1 MRWRGCNISKS
12 LMVQGTSSGSGKTI
26 LVTALCRIF
35 SNMGY
40 SVSPFK
46 AQNMSNYAY
55 STKNFEMSRA
65 QAIQAIAARTEILPQ
80 QNPILLKPL
89 GNYRSSVFTNGKFLK
104 KMHASDYYKK
114 FVNKTGL
121 QLALNSYKQL
131 EKDHDLIIIE
141 GAGSPAEINL
151 VQYDIANMKIAEKTN
166 SNVILITDIERGG
179 SFASLVGTM
188 ELIEKKYQKLVK
200 GFVFNKFRG
209 DIEILKPGF
218 RKLKQK
224 TKKPVFGT
232 IPLTK
237 FSIPDED
244 SIGNS
249 PKKLVWNK
257 TNLRKLDSEIDKI
270 SNVVRSSL
278 NISGIKRI
286 LK

>member
-1 MRWRGCNISKS
+1 MI
-12 LMVQGTSSGSGKTI
+12 QGTSSGAGKTI

-35 SNMGY
+35 SDLGY

-55 STKNFEMSRA
+55 STKNFEISRA
-65 QAIQAIAARTEILPQ
+65 QAIQAIAARTEILPD
-80 QNPILLKPL
+80 QNPILLKPV
-89 GNYRSSVFTNGKFLK
+89 GNYQSLVYTNGKLLK
-104 KMHASDYYKK
+104 KMHANDYYKK
-114 FVNKTGL
+114 FVMQTGL
-121 QLALNSYKQL
+121 KLALQSFDRLQKT
-131 EKDHDLIIIE
+131 HDLVILE

-151 VQYDIANMKIAEKTN
+151 VKYDISNMKIAEETD
-166 SNVILITDIERGG
+166 SPVILITDIERGG

-188 ELIEKKYQKLVK
+188 KLIEKKYQNLVK

-218 RKLKQK
+218 RKLKK
-224 TKKPVFGT
+224 ITNKPVLGT

-244 SIGNS
+244 SIGKS
-249 PKKLVWNK
+249 TKKLVWNK
-257 TNLRKLDSEIDKI
+257 TNLRKLDLEIDKI
-270 SNVVRSSL
+270 SYVVKSSL
-278 NISGIKRI
+278 NISAIKRI

>member
-1 MRWRGCNISKS
+1 
-12 LMVQGTSSGSGKTI
+12 MVQGTSSGAGKTI

-35 SNMGY
+35 SDLGY

-46 AQNMSNYAY
+46 AQNMSNYSY
-55 STKNFEMSRA
+55 STKDFEISRA
-65 QAIQAIAARTEILPQ
+65 QAIQAIAARTTISPY

-89 GNYRSSVFTNGKFLK
+89 GNYKSSVFVNGKYYK
-104 KMHASDYYKK
+104 KMHANDYYKK
-114 FVNKTGL
+114 FTNKIGL
-121 QLALNSYKQL
+121 KHVLESYKKLQQNY
-131 EKDHDLIIIE
+131 DIIIIE

-151 VQYDIANMKIAEKTN
+151 QRYDISNMKIAEKTN
-166 SNVILITDIERGG
+166 SPVVLITDIERGG

-188 ELIEKKYQKLVK
+188 ELLEKKHQNLIK
-200 GFVFNKFRG
+200 GFVINKFRG

-218 RKLKQK
+218 KKLKQI
-224 TKKPVFGT
+224 TKRPVFGT

-249 PKKLVWNK
+249 PKKIVWNK
-257 TNLRKLDSEIDKI
+257 PNLRKLDNEINKI
-270 SNVVRSSL
+270 ANVVKSSL
-278 NISGIKRI
+278 NISSIKRI

>member
-1 MRWRGCNISKS
+1 
-12 LMVQGTSSGSGKTI
+12 MVQGTSSGAGKTI

-35 SNMGY
+35 SDLGY

-46 AQNMSNYAY
+46 AQNMSNYSY
-55 STKNFEMSRA
+55 STKDFEISRA
-65 QAIQAIAARTEILPQ
+65 QAIQAIAARTTISPY

-89 GNYRSSVFTNGKFLK
+89 GNYKSSVFVNGKYYK
-104 KMHASDYYKK
+104 KMHANDYYKK
-114 FVNKTGL
+114 FTNKIGL
-121 QLALNSYKQL
+121 KHVLESYKKLQQNY
-131 EKDHDLIIIE
+131 DIIIIE

-151 VQYDIANMKIAEKTN
+151 QRYDISNMKVAEKTN
-166 SNVILITDIERGG
+166 SPVVLITDIERGG

-188 ELIEKKYQKLVK
+188 ELLEKKHQNLIK
-200 GFVFNKFRG
+200 GFVINKFRG

-218 RKLKQK
+218 KKLKQI
-224 TKKPVFGT
+224 TKRPVFGT

-249 PKKLVWNK
+249 PKKIVWNK
-257 TNLRKLDSEIDKI
+257 PNLRKLDNEINKI
-270 SNVVRSSL
+270 ANVVKSSL
-278 NISGIKRI
+278 NISSIKRI

>member
-1 MRWRGCNISKS
+1 
-12 LMVQGTSSGSGKTI
+12 MVQGTSSGAGKTI

-35 SNMGY
+35 SDLGY

-46 AQNMSNYAY
+46 AQNMSNYSY
-55 STKNFEMSRA
+55 STKDFEISRA
-65 QAIQAIAARTEILPQ
+65 QAIQAIAARTIISPY

-89 GNYRSSVFTNGKFLK
+89 GNYKSSVFVNGKYYK
-104 KMHASDYYKK
+104 KMHANDYYKK
-114 FVNKTGL
+114 FTNKIGL
-121 QLALNSYKQL
+121 KYALESYKKLQQNY
-131 EKDHDLIIIE
+131 EIIIIE

-151 VQYDIANMKIAEKTN
+151 QRYDISNMKIAEKTN
-166 SNVILITDIERGG
+166 SPVILITDIERGG

-188 ELIEKKYQKLVK
+188 ELLEKKHQNLIK
-200 GFVFNKFRG
+200 GFVINKFRG

-218 RKLKQK
+218 KKLKQI
-224 TKKPVFGT
+224 TKRPVFGT

-249 PKKLVWNK
+249 PKKIVWNK
-257 TNLRKLDSEIDKI
+257 PNLRKLDNEINKI
-270 SNVVRSSL
+270 ANVVKSSL
-278 NISGIKRI
+278 NISSIKRI

>member
-1 MRWRGCNISKS
+1 
-12 LMVQGTSSGSGKTI
+12 MVQGTSSGAGKTI

-35 SNMGY
+35 SDLGY

-46 AQNMSNYAY
+46 AQNMSNYSY
-55 STKNFEMSRA
+55 STKDFEISRA
-65 QAIQAIAARTEILPQ
+65 QAIQAIAARTTISPY

-89 GNYRSSVFTNGKFLK
+89 GNYKSSVFVNGKYYK
-104 KMHASDYYKK
+104 KMHANDYYKK
-114 FVNKTGL
+114 FTNKIGL
-121 QLALNSYKQL
+121 KHVLESYKKLQQNY
-131 EKDHDLIIIE
+131 DIIIIE

-151 VQYDIANMKIAEKTN
+151 QKYDISNMKIAEKTN
-166 SNVILITDIERGG
+166 SPVILITDIERGG

-188 ELIEKKYQKLVK
+188 ELLEKKHQNLIK
-200 GFVFNKFRG
+200 GFVINKFRG

-218 RKLKQK
+218 KKLKQI
-224 TKKPVFGT
+224 TKRPVFGT

-249 PKKLVWNK
+249 PKKIVWNK
-257 TNLRKLDSEIDKI
+257 PNLRKLDNEIDKI
-270 SNVVRSSL
+270 SNVVKSSL
-278 NISGIKRI
+278 NISSIKRI

>member
-1 MRWRGCNISKS
+1 MI
-12 LMVQGTSSGSGKTI
+12 QGTSSGAGKTI

-35 SNMGY
+35 SDLGY

-55 STKNFEMSRA
+55 STKNFEISRA
-65 QAIQAIAARTEILPQ
+65 QAIQAIAARTEILPD
-80 QNPILLKPL
+80 QNPILLKPV
-89 GNYRSSVFTNGKFLK
+89 GNYQSLVYTNGKLLK
-104 KMHASDYYKK
+104 KMHANDYYKK
-114 FVNKTGL
+114 FVMQIGL
-121 QLALNSYKQL
+121 KLALQSFDRLQKT
-131 EKDHDLIIIE
+131 HDLVILE

-151 VQYDIANMKIAEKTN
+151 VKYDISNMKIAEETD
-166 SNVILITDIERGG
+166 SPVILITDIERGG

-188 ELIEKKYQKLVK
+188 KLIEKKYQNLVK

-218 RKLKQK
+218 RKLKK
-224 TKKPVFGT
+224 ITNKPILGT

-244 SIGNS
+244 SIGKS
-249 PKKLVWNK
+249 AKKLVWNK
-257 TNLRKLDSEIDKI
+257 TNLRKLDLEIDKI
-270 SNVVRSSL
+270 SYVVKSSL
-278 NISGIKRI
+278 NISAIKRI

>member
-1 MRWRGCNISKS
+1 
-12 LMVQGTSSGSGKTI
+12 MVQGTSSGAGKTI

-35 SNMGY
+35 SDLGY

-46 AQNMSNYAY
+46 AQNMSNYSY
-55 STKNFEMSRA
+55 STKDFEISRA
-65 QAIQAIAARTEILPQ
+65 QAIQAIAARTTISTY

-89 GNYRSSVFTNGKFLK
+89 GNYKSSVFVNGKYYK
-104 KMHASDYYKK
+104 KMHANDYYKK
-114 FVNKTGL
+114 FTNKIGL
-121 QLALNSYKQL
+121 KHVLESYKKLQQNY
-131 EKDHDLIIIE
+131 DIIIIE

-151 VQYDIANMKIAEKTN
+151 QRYDISNMKIAEKTN
-166 SNVILITDIERGG
+166 SPVILITDIERGG

-188 ELIEKKYQKLVK
+188 ELLEKKHQNLIK
-200 GFVFNKFRG
+200 GFVINKFRG

-218 RKLKQK
+218 KKLKQI
-224 TKKPVFGT
+224 TKRPVFGT

-249 PKKLVWNK
+249 PKKIVWNK
-257 TNLRKLDSEIDKI
+257 PNLRKLDNEINKI
-270 SNVVRSSL
+270 ANVVKSSL
-278 NISGIKRI
+278 NISSIKRI

>member
-1 MRWRGCNISKS
+1 MI
-12 LMVQGTSSGSGKTI
+12 QGTSSGAGKTI

-35 SNMGY
+35 SDLGY

-55 STKNFEMSRA
+55 STKNFEISRA
-65 QAIQAIAARTEILPQ
+65 QAIQAIAARTEILPD

-89 GNYRSSVFTNGKFLK
+89 GNYQSLVYTNGKLLK
-104 KMHASDYYKK
+104 KMHANDYYKK
-114 FVNKTGL
+114 FVMQIGL
-121 QLALNSYKQL
+121 KLALQSFDRLQKT
-131 EKDHDLIIIE
+131 HDLVILE

-151 VQYDIANMKIAEKTN
+151 VKYDISNMKIAEETD
-166 SNVILITDIERGG
+166 SPVILITDIERGG

-188 ELIEKKYQKLVK
+188 KLIEKKYQNLVK

-218 RKLKQK
+218 RKLKK
-224 TKKPVFGT
+224 ITNKPILGT

-244 SIGNS
+244 SIGKS
-249 PKKLVWNK
+249 AKKLVWNK
-257 TNLRKLDSEIDKI
+257 TNLRKLDLEIDKI
-270 SNVVRSSL
+270 SYVVKSSL
-278 NISGIKRI
+278 NISAIKRI